1 MQNNL
6 LLLLP
11 QKKEQDLLLN
21 RFQDE
26 YNIYIAPNP
35 AGVMNIVKTIPIQLI
50 ICSVELPVL
59 DGWELCRKLKSAV
72 HFSHIPV
79 ILLTADDSLQ
89 SKLKNLESGA
99 DAYISRP
106 FVLTYLEALIK
117 NLLANREK
125 ITAHFTGSKQEPAT
139 TADVGSEER
148 FIKELHDHIC
158 NNVGNC
164 SLNVTQLARLM
175 NMSRPAFYKKIKH
188 ITNLTPNDLI
198 NRARL
203 MHAAGLLE
211 SADYKVN
218 EIARMTGFHSQ
229 SSFSKSF
236 VKRFKVTPTEYRRLK
251 MKTRL
256 QKRAT
261 IQRKYIQNIGTFV
274 YNNSSLSA

>member
-1 MQNNL
+1 MRKNL

-11 QKKEQDLLLN
+11 QKREQNLLLN
-21 RFQDE
+21 RFQGE
-26 YNIYIAPNP
+26 YNIFIAPNP
-35 AGVMNIVKTIPIQLI
+35 AGVMTILESVSIQLI
-50 ICSVELPVL
+50 ICSVEVPVL
-59 DGWELCRKLKSAV
+59 DGWELCRRLKSAV

-99 DAYISRP
+99 DAYASRP
-106 FVLTYLEALIK
+106 VSLTYLEALIK
-117 NLLANREK
+117 NLLTNRAK
-125 ITAHFTGSKQEPAT
+125 ISAHFTGSAQEPAI
-139 TADVGSEER
+139 AVEDGEET
-148 FIKELHDHIC
+148 FIKKLHDHIC
-158 NNVGNC
+158 NNVHN
-164 SLNVTQLARLM
+164 SALNVAQLARIM

-229 SSFSKSF
+229 SSFAKSF

-256 QKRAT
+256 QKRAA
-261 IQRKYIQNIGTFV
+261 IQRKYIQNIGTV
-274 YNNSSLSA
+274 IYNN

>member
-1 MQNNL
+1 MRNNL

-11 QKKEQDLLLN
+11 QKKEQDLLLT
-21 RFQDE
+21 RFQGE

-35 AGVMNIVKTIPIQLI
+35 AGLLNIVKTVSIQLI
-50 ICSVELPVL
+50 ICSVEMPAV

-79 ILLTADDSLQ
+79 ILLTADDSLH

-99 DAYISRP
+99 DAYASRP
-106 FVLTYLEALIK
+106 FALTYLEALIK
-117 NLLANREK
+117 NLLTNRAK
-125 ITAHFTGSKQEPAT
+125 ISAHFTGSVHEPA
-139 TADVGSEER
+139 AAVEDGSEET
-148 FIKELHDHIC
+148 FIKMLHDHIC
-158 NNVGNC
+158 NNVDNC

-175 NMSRPAFYKKIKH
+175 NMSRPSFYRKIKH

-229 SSFSKSF
+229 SSFAKSF

-261 IQRKYIQNIGTFV
+261 IERKYIQNIGTFI
-274 YNNSSLSA
+274 YNN

>member
-1 MQNNL
+1 MRTNL

-21 RFQDE
+21 RFQGE

-35 AGVMNIVKTIPIQLI
+35 AEVMAIVESVSIQLI
-50 ICSVELPVL
+50 VCSVEMPAV
-59 DGWELCRKLKSAV
+59 DGWELCRTLKSAV
-72 HFSHIPV
+72 LFSHIPV

-89 SKLKNLESGA
+89 SKIKNLESGA
-99 DAYISRP
+99 DAYVSRP
-106 FVLTYLEALIK
+106 FSLTYLEALIK
-117 NLLANREK
+117 NLLANRAK
-125 ITAHFTGSKQEPAT
+125 ITAHFTGSQQEPAI
-139 TADVGSEER
+139 TADVESEET
-148 FIKELHDHIC
+148 FIKKLHDHIC
-158 NNVGNC
+158 DNVHNC
-164 SLNVTQLARLM
+164 SLNVEQLARLM
-175 NMSRPAFYKKIKH
+175 NMSRPVFYKKIKR

-203 MHAAGLLE
+203 MHAARLLE

-229 SSFSKSF
+229 SSFAKSF

-261 IQRKYIQNIGTFV
+261 IQRKYIHNIGTV
-274 YNNSSLSA
+274 V